1 MGQLISII
9 GNTGVGKTTLAQALC
24 ATGQFVAGLE
34 QHAERP
40 FQTLFAG
47 DLPRYALANQVD
59 YLLLRAEQEEA
70 LRGFAGRG
78 VVDGGLDQDFFVFT
92 RLFRRRGYL
101 SDAGHELCERL
112 YRRLRRLMPAPDLFI
127 HLTAPVEV
135 LTTRFLARHR
145 SLEIARVEDVPLID
159 ELLTDWLA
167 REKPWSLLTIDAG
180 ADHDGFR
187 GRVPDLLAEIDRQLH
202 PSGRST

>member
-187 GRVPDLLAEIDRQLH
+187 GRVPDLLAEIDRHLH

>member
-47 DLPRYALANQVD
+47 DLPPYALANQVD

-101 SDAGHELCERL
+101 SEAEYELCERL
-112 YRRLRRLMPAPDLFI
+112 YRSLRRLMPAPDLFI
-127 HLTAPVEV
+127 HLTAPIEV

>member
-34 QHAERP
+34 QHAQRP

-70 LRGFAGRG
+70 LRAFAGTG

-92 RLFRRRGYL
+92 RLFHRHGYL
-101 SDAGHELCERL
+101 SGREYDLCERL
-112 YRRLRRLMPAPDLFI
+112 YRQLRRLMPAPDLFI
-127 HLTAPVEV
+127 HLTAPIEV
-135 LTTRFLARHR
+135 LTARFLARHR

-159 ELLTDWLA
+159 DLLADWLA
-167 REKPWSLLTIDAG
+167 REKPRSLLTIDTA
-180 ADHDGFR
+180 ADRDGFR
-187 GRVPDLLAEIDRQLH
+187 HLVPNLVLEIDRRLRP
-202 PSGRST
+202 PSAST

>member
-101 SDAGHELCERL
+101 SEAEYELCERL

-187 GRVPDLLAEIDRQLH
+187 GRVPDLLAEIDRHLH

>member
-1 MGQLISII
+1 MGQLVSII
-9 GNTGVGKTTLAQALC
+9 GNAGVGKTTLAQALC

-40 FQTLFAG
+40 FQALFAG
-47 DLPRYALANQVD
+47 DLPRFALANQVD

-70 LRGFAGRG
+70 LRAFAGTG
-78 VVDGGLDQDFFVFT
+78 VVDGGLDLDFFVFT
-92 RLFRRRGYL
+92 RLFHRRGYL
-101 SDAGHELCERL
+101 SGAEHELCERL
-112 YRRLRRLMPAPDLFI
+112 YRRLRRLMPAPDLYI
-127 HLTAPVEV
+127 HLTAPIEV

-159 ELLTDWLA
+159 ELLADWLA
-167 REKPWSLLTIDAG
+167 REKPRSLLSIDAG

-187 GRVPDLLAEIDRQLH
+187 RRMPDLLAEIDRRLH
-202 PSGRST
+202 PSGKSI